1 MKMYEV
7 EVSITDGN
15 IYITQQ
21 DNTRDEPMS
30 VVITSDQA
38 DMVAEWIKD
47 AAASLRKS
55 ENIRPL

>member
-21 DNTRDEPMS
+21 DSTSDEHNA

-38 DMVAEWIKD
+38 DLVAEWIKD

>member
-7 EVSITDGN
+7 EVSITDGK
-15 IYITQQ
+15 IYIVQQ
-21 DNTRDEPMS
+21 DNTRDEPNA

-47 AAASLRKS
+47 AAVSLRKS